1 MSRDHWTEHELP
13 DGYDIRAPTTED
25 FRAVADLV
33 LASDVAGFGEPD
45 YTEQELLAD
54 WQDLDLRRDAWVVAA
69 PGGELAGYATVENRG
84 HGTVFAE
91 GYVHPAYT
99 GLGVGASLVRLT
111 EARAR
116 EHAARLPPGSRAFVD
131 NTINGED
138 GASRRLLERAG
149 YGAVRHFWRMA
160 IELEEAPPEPRLPEG
175 VSIRSCVPCED
186 ERAIFE
192 ALDEALRDHW
202 GYTPA
207 TFERWER
214 RKKRMGFDPGL
225 WLLAVDGGEVAGAAV
240 CEDRP
245 ESGWVSELAVRRPW
259 RRRGLGLAMLRRAF
273 AEFYRRGR
281 RKVALAVDSQS
292 LTGATR
298 LYERAGM
305 RVERLYSVYRKELR
319 PGEPPA

>member
-1 MSRDHWTEHELP
+1 
-13 DGYDIRAPTTED
+13 
-25 FRAVADLV
+25 
-33 LASDVAGFGEPD
+33 
-45 YTEQELLAD
+45 
-54 WQDLDLRRDAWVVAA
+54 
-69 PGGELAGYATVENRG
+69 
-84 HGTVFAE
+84 VFAE

-99 GLGVGASLVRLT
+99 GLGIGASLVRLT

-116 EHAARLPPGSRAFVD
+116 EHAACIPPGSRAFVD

-175 VSIRSCVPCED
+175 VSIRSCVSGED

-202 GYTPA
+202 EYTPT

-214 RKKRMGFDPGL
+214 RKKRMGFEPEL
-225 WLLAVDGGEVAGAAV
+225 WLLALDGGEVAGAAV

-273 AEFYRRGR
+273 AEFYLRGR
-281 RKVALAVDSQS
+281 RRVALAVDSQS

>member
-69 PGGELAGYATVENRG
+69 PGGELAGYAAVEHRG
-84 HGTVFAE
+84 HGIIFAE
-91 GYVHPAYT
+91 GYVHPAYA
-99 GLGVGASLVRLT
+99 GLGVGSSLIRLT

-116 EHAARLPPGSRAFVD
+116 EQAARMPPGSCAAVD

-138 GASRRLLERAG
+138 EASRRLLERAG

-175 VSIRSCVPCED
+175 VSIRSCASGED

-202 GYTPA
+202 EYTPT

-214 RKKRMGFDPGL
+214 RKKRMGFEPEL
-225 WLLAVDGGEVAGAAV
+225 WLLALEGGEVAGATV
-240 CEDRP
+240 CENRP
-245 ESGWVSELAVRRPW
+245 ESGWVSELAVRCPW

-305 RVERLYSVYRKELR
+305 RVERLYSLYRKELR

>member
-1 MSRDHWTEHELP
+1 MSRNHETKHELP
-13 DGYDIRAPTTED
+13 DGYAIRAPTTDD
-25 FRAVADLV
+25 FRAVADLI

-54 WQDLDLRRDAWVVAA
+54 WQDLDLRWDAWVVAA
-69 PGGELAGYATVENRG
+69 PGGELAGYAAVENRG

-91 GYVHPAYT
+91 GYVHPAHT
-99 GLGVGASLVRLT
+99 GLGVGVYLVRLT

-116 EHAARLPPGSRAFVD
+116 EHAARVPPGSRVVVD

-138 GASRRLLERAG
+138 GAARRLLEQTG
-149 YGAVRHFWRMA
+149 YEAVRHFRRMA
-160 IELEEAPPEPRLPEG
+160 IELEEAPPERRLPEG
-175 VSIRSCVPCED
+175 ISIRSCVSGED
-186 ERAIFE
+186 ERVIFE
-192 ALDEALRDHW
+192 TLDEALRDHW
-202 GYTPA
+202 EYTPA
-207 TFERWER
+207 TFESWER

-259 RRRGLGLAMLRRAF
+259 RRHGLGLALLRRAF
-273 AEFYRRGR
+273 AEFYSRGR

-305 RVERLYSVYRKELR
+305 QLERLYSVYRKELR
-319 PGEPPA
+319 SGEPPA

>member
-1 MSRDHWTEHELP
+1 MARNHGTEHELP
-13 DGYDIRAPTTED
+13 DGYAVRVPTTDD

-54 WQDLDLRRDAWVVAA
+54 WQDLDLKRDAWVVAA
-69 PGGELAGYATVENRG
+69 LDGELAGYAAVEYRG
-84 HGTVFAE
+84 HGIIFAE
-91 GYVHPAYT
+91 GYVRPAYT
-99 GLGVGASLVRLT
+99 SLGVGSSLIRLT
-111 EARAR
+111 EARAW
-116 EHAARLPPGSRAFVD
+116 EHATRMPPGSRAAVD

-138 GASRRLLERAG
+138 GAARRILERAG

-160 IELEEAPPEPRLPEG
+160 IELEEALPEPRLPEG
-175 VSIRSCVPCED
+175 VSIRSCVSNED

-192 ALDEALRDHW
+192 TLDEALRDHW
-202 GYTPA
+202 EYTPT

-214 RKKRMGFDPGL
+214 RKKRMGFEPEL
-225 WLLAVDGGEVAGAAV
+225 WLLALDGGEVAGAAV